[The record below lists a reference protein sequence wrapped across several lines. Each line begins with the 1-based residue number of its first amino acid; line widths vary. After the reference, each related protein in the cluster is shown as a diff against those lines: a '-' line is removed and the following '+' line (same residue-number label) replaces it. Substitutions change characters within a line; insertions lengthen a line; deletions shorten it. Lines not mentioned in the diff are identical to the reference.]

1 MVMTRSRMVVLCTLI
16 LTGAHVNGFAQIRS
30 ELHATG
36 LTLPVAFIQDPTNP
50 AVQFVVQQGGLIRV
64 VQNGNVLATPFLD
77 VSGLISC
84 CGEQGLFS
92 LAFPPDSATS
102 RRFYISYTDPS
113 GNGVISRYK
122 RSVGNPLVADTLT
135 RFDLVW
141 ASIGNVPFI
150 QRATGVCHATITVAI
165 WRSVLMDTST

>member
-1 MVMTRSRMVVLCTLI
+1 MEQDVHLIDGRSFNRLMVMTRSRIVVLCTLI
-16 LTGAHVNGFAQIRS
+16 SVGAHVNGFAQIRS

-92 LAFPPDSATS
+92 LAFPPDTATS
-102 RRFYISYTDPS
+102 RRFYISYTNPS
-113 GNGVISRYK
+113 GHSVISRYQAIRCQSACGRHINPV
-122 RSVGNPLVADTLT
+122 RSRMG
-135 RFDLVW
+135 FDRQCALHPKW
-141 ASIGNVPFI
+141 
-150 QRATGVCHATITVAI
+150 TGHE
-165 WRSVLMDTST
+165 S